1 MYKLIQNLHIA
12 LSLITTPFLLIFAIS
27 SFFIAHNFLD
37 FSSYEKKIEQIK
49 LNNALTDPSEL
60 AILFSKD
67 HGIRG
72 KLVDQSVD
80 ESGRIKLSIYRPGKL
95 SKIAID
101 TNTSIAT
108 VVHETRDLFGF
119 TIPLHESSGPKS
131 DNFGEKCWDLAVL
144 VFSVLLIF
152 VLITGLLLWL
162 YRSKDRTNALIFLGI
177 SVTYSVCVLCVIRLS
192 A

>member
-1 MYKLIQNLHIA
+1 MLNLHIA
-12 LSLITTPFLLIFAIS
+12 LGLITTPFLLIFAIS
-27 SFFIAHNFLD
+27 SLFFAHNFFDL
-37 FSSYEKKIEQIK
+37 SSTEQKIEHIK
-49 LNNALTDPSEL
+49 LNTVLTDPSEL
-60 AILFSKD
+60 ATLLSKD

-72 KLVDQSVD
+72 QLVNQSVD

-95 SKIAID
+95 SKIVMN
-101 TNTSIAT
+101 TSTSIAT
-108 VVHETRDLFGF
+108 VEHETQDLFGF
-119 TIPLHESSGPKS
+119 TIPLHEISGPKS

-144 VFSVLLIF
+144 VFSVLLIC

-177 SVTYSVCVLCVIRLS
+177 SVTYSVCVLCVIHLS